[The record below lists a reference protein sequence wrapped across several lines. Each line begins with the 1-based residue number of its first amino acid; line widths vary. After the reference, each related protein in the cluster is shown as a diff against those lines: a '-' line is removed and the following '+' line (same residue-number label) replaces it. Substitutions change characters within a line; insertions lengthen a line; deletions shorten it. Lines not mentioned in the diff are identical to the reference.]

1 MKKIL
6 LVIFGLLFAV
16 NIAVAQENDKVVRLS
31 EPVETGEDYE
41 VFGSEFPDDAQFF
54 ALGYLVRNSNV
65 FEGQEIA
72 TSGTIKQVCQKKGC
86 FFILTDGKNEARIT
100 FKDYEFFI
108 PTNSAGKEV
117 RLVGTFDVKE
127 LSEEEGRHYAKD
139 AEEDLDELK
148 GQQVEYHIEAS
159 TVKIFE

>member
-148 GQQVEYHIEAS
+148 GQQVEYQIEAS